1 MNCKQSNPRQYPLVT
16 LHFSS
21 HSGDSQS
28 LNHNDA
34 EDYAMISAL
43 DTSSPLNQ
51 MLGLGGR
58 SVGSLQGK
66 EAAEFGSQLHS
77 VRSRLLTQGRGAHL
91 EIPI

>member
-34 EDYAMISAL
+34 EDYAMLSAL
-43 DTSSPLNQ
+43 DTSPLDQ
-51 MLGLGGR
+51 ILDLGGR
-58 SVGSLQGK
+58 SIGSLQGK

-91 EIPI
+91 EIQI